1 MGARELKPLV
11 KKVTIELIPAI
22 AEDLKE
28 LDYYKDMGP
37 GQPHKKVMKLRAGIP
52 FWLLS
57 PNTGEIEPHPYRLTE
72 QTNSKDI
79 ARYLND
85 GTIFISKD
93 PFKI

>member
-1 MGARELKPLV
+1 MGARELQPLV
-11 KKVTIELIPAI
+11 KEVTIELIPAI

-28 LDYYKDMGP
+28 VAYYKDMGP
-37 GQPHKKVMKLRAGIP
+37 GQPHKKVMKLRSGIP

-57 PNTGEIEPHPYRLTE
+57 KITGKIEPHPYRLTE
-72 QTNSKDI
+72 HTNKKDI

-93 PFKI
+93 PLKI